1 MNYRREKMD
10 ITKAG
15 KVLLMRQKDVAR
27 YAHILELYKISSIS
41 TDEFFQKKFNAF
53 YRVRRG
59 AEWRKIFYE
68 IFDRNKSSIQTFE
81 EVLIELY
88 EKTGNI
94 EGSYTSKLLATVN
107 PNLPIWDQYVLKN
120 IGLKLTGATK
130 EDRIK
135 NAIGLYAIMLKWYEE
150 FLLSSDGKACI
161 EEFDACFPQYNDFSN
176 TKKVDFIL
184 WCSRD

>member
-1 MNYRREKMD
+1 MD

-15 KVLLMRQKDVAR
+15 QELLKRARDVEK
-27 YAHILELYKISSIS
+27 YANILELYKTSSIRN
-41 TDEFFQKKFNAF
+41 DEFFQKKFNAF

-150 FLLSSDGKACI
+150 FLLSVEGRECI
-161 EEFDACFPQYNDFSN
+161 KEFNNRFPQYNYFTSI
-176 TKKVDFIL
+176 KKVDFIL
-184 WCSRD
+184 FFVW